1 MDSGHAVWRVARCT
15 VSWCLFVGED
25 PAAPPG
31 LPVSGVPA
39 LRRQEGRQLALR
51 SVVRPS
57 ETCSP
62 GAVPVV
68 SQEQALFLVGL
79 SRWGSWPSG
88 LRARPWGRVCQ
99 AALGSRSARCRGK
112 KLKP

>member
-1 MDSGHAVWRVARCT
+1 MWRVARCT

-25 PAAPPG
+25 PAAPPPG

-79 SRWGSWPSG
+79 SQWGSWPSG
-88 LRARPWGRVCQ
+88 LRARPWGCVCQ

-112 KLKP
+112 KPKP